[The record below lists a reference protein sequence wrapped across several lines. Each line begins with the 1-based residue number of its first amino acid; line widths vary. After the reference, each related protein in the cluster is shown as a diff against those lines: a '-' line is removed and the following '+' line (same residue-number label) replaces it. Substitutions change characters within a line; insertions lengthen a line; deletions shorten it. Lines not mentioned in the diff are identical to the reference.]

1 MFIINFLTYT
11 WCRTTCLRDNL
22 IFSIDFKPGI
32 AGICLLKVNNRNT
45 KEKVRNMF
53 KVNNKA
59 TKTTPGFIVNFEHIS
74 HLCSGVS
81 IVKFEH
87 VIARG
92 IIVWFY
98 EKENGW
104 KIEQS
109 YLQNPFQ
116 YYYIYQNV
124 LGIKY
129 IFKVNY
135 KNGPLMSLMFCWT
148 CWTQS

>member
-1 MFIINFLTYT
+1 
-11 WCRTTCLRDNL
+11 
-22 IFSIDFKPGI
+22 
-32 AGICLLKVNNRNT
+32 
-45 KEKVRNMF
+45 MF

-92 IIVWFY
+92 TTLVPCDCMKKKTD
-98 EKENGW
+98 EQS
-104 KIEQS
+104 EQS

-116 YYYIYQNV
+116 YCYIYQNV

-135 KNGPLMSLMFCWT
+135 KNSSLMSLMFC
-148 CWTQS
+148 